1 MDRKY
6 NLRLDL
12 QFRCNNSPI
21 KFDEFDKNTSDFFI
35 RITKGNKLID
45 ISKAIVTLAVIKPD
59 KTADAQFV
67 EIRDNNVYCDLKSSM
82 KDIPGKYEAIASIV
96 MNNEIVITDT
106 ITYEVAENKILKQL
120 NTEVVSEEKFTLLT
134 DMINRLSVIENSEEA
149 RKLAELSREE
159 AEKQREIAKQQLID
173 QVNKLIADTSLKVD
187 TNLKEN
193 SNKVTKLIS
202 DTETKIDNYTLE
214 KDAAIQQDLQQYK
227 TDTTQDIDNYKN
239 LKDSEIDKNLEDYK
253 TATTKNIDA
262 YKNLKNTEIDNY
274 KTEKDLEIDTYVV
287 EKNKELDIYAAAKNA
302 EINEYKDLKDTLIN
316 DKLREVDVE
325 EQKRA
330 VAEQQRVTEHADR
343 EAFLNTFESQL
354 GQIQTDVNELKNN
367 NTGGNANIDDTQV
380 STDTTWSS
388 DKISTWSMEQDG
400 VFWTEKEDNFISAD
414 DTYEYKLKE
423 VEIFGDTW
431 QDSDSKNLVLFDASL
446 FNDSDISKI
455 TVEKEGTIS
464 FTNSNLVSTKDIQ
477 LSPNTEYTI
486 HAIRTTVSGD
496 APYNLI
502 RIYENNS
509 QIATVVSS
517 KNYTKFTTSDTGV
530 IKISFFT
537 KSGTWTNEI
546 TKYSDLMIFK
556 GADNIKYEPYHK
568 ADLSNIQ
575 HAGELYIDEEGQP
588 ILDSEGREQY
598 KIEIESA
605 FGINLAGTVNPQY
618 QTNQDGTVIKTENG
632 HKFTNI
638 RNNTGTNIRFYMNCD
653 KSKTYTIQMDIV
665 KNSMTTSILKFLK
678 FTVQSPIVTIQN
690 GDTQRVKFKLEPY
703 ANDILFYLNIMPIVE
718 NEYLEI
724 ENLIIFEGDYT
735 NLDYNI
741 EDITQTKQTILLPC
755 QLMKVGDV
763 KDRLFWDESKGRY
776 VVEKVFDKYVVTG
789 KEVFVLYE
797 DDINTNYCRAFFDAS
812 SLNML
817 NLNLDKKGVIG
828 IGFEPR
834 SFNTQK
840 GGYISVA
847 PYMNNRIYFSFK
859 DDMLQTQD
867 NTGVQTYF
875 KENPTSIFYPKATPQ
890 LIETNITEQLT
901 IPTYNNKTHVY
912 IVNSNNA
919 KATIKAKFPLK
930 TASAVATLNIENDKN
945 SKDIQTIEELNVDM
959 VATTF
964 DMDYRL
970 LEVEWALEDAG
981 ITGVSLANILNTN
994 KGVKNMALSRY
1005 EQAKIM
1011 ILGGAY
1017 DKETLTRQL
1026 TRYVE
1031 KKIITQSEYDE
1042 LIALMEAK
1050 ELVTGE

>member
-1 MDRKY
+1 MSNLDKKY
-6 NLRLDL
+6 SLRLDL
-12 QFRCNNSPI
+12 KFNYTNSKM

-35 RITKGNKLID
+35 RITRDKELID
-45 ISKAIVTLAVIKPD
+45 ISEAIVTLVAIKPD
-59 KTADAQFV
+59 GSVDSQFV
-67 EIRDNNVYCDLKSSM
+67 TINENNFYCDLKPSM
-82 KDIPGKYEAIASIV
+82 KDLPGKYEAIASISFDGETV
-96 MNNEIVITDT
+96 NTNPENPIV
-106 ITYEVAENKILKQL
+106 YEVTENKFLRQL
-120 NTEVVSEEKFTLLT
+120 STEVVEEERFTILT
-134 DMINRLSVIENSEEA
+134 DMINRLSVIENQEND
-149 RKLAELSREE
+149 RVE
-159 AEKQREIAKQQLID
+159 AETNRVESEKLRQQAIEKVKTDIA
-173 QVNKLIADTSLKVD
+173 
-187 TNLKEN
+187 
-193 SNKVTKLIS
+193 KLIS
-202 DTETKIDNYTLE
+202 DTNSKVDINLKENTAKIDTLVTDTNEKIDAYKTE
-214 KDAAIQQDLQQYK
+214 KDEAIQQDLQQYK

-253 TATTKNIDA
+253 TTTTKNIDA

-316 DKLREVDVE
+316 DKLREVDT
-325 EQKRA
+325 
-330 VAEQQRVTEHADR
+330 AEQSRTEAETLRQQQHTER
-343 EAFLNTFESQL
+343 ENFLNGFESQL
-354 GQIQTDVNELKNN
+354 GQIETDINDLKNN
-367 NTGGNANIDDTQV
+367 GTGGNANIDDTQV

-400 VFWTEKEDNFISAD
+400 VFWTKKEDNFISAD
-414 DTYEYKLKE
+414 DTYEYKLRE

-486 HAIRTTVSGD
+486 HAIQTTVSGD

-598 KIEIESA
+598 KFEIESCNA
-605 FGINLAGTVNPQY
+605 NLWDVSKMKIPENWDGVWK
-618 QTNQDGTVIKTENG
+618 TNL
-632 HKFTNI
+632 
-638 RNNTGTNIRFYMNCD
+638 NTSNFNLRYGE
-653 KSKTYTIQMDIV
+653 TYYFDV
-665 KNSMTTSILKFLK
+665 GVRVFFKKNSSK
-678 FTVQSPIVTIQN
+678 V
-690 GDTQRVKFKLEPY
+690 
-703 ANDILFYLNIMPIVE
+703 
-718 NEYLEI
+718 LEI
-724 ENLIIFEGDYT
+724 AVNTKQFATIPDYDEVSFDAYIPGMT
-735 NLDYNI
+735 LEQYKEKLKNGY
-741 EDITQTKQTILLPC
+741 ITTGNAFLPVVIPHKSHKQTILLPC

-776 VVEKVFDKYVVTG
+776 VVEKNVDMLLKNEYTLSIANHQNTSTHQGFDIKLKSKKVRPSTTWLIG
-789 KEVFVLYE
+789 DNKILARSVLLNDTLVGLFE
-797 DDINTNYCRAFFDAS
+797 GVPTNLSVITDY
-812 SLNML
+812 LN
-817 NLNLDKKGVIG
+817 
-828 IGFEPR
+828 
-834 SFNTQK
+834 S
-840 GGYISVA
+840 
-847 PYMNNRIYFSFK
+847 NNIKIYFVS
-859 DDMLQTQD
+859 
-867 NTGVQTYF
+867 
-875 KENPTSIFYPKATPQ
+875 EIPQ
-890 LIETNITEQLT
+890 LIETNITTPIT

-912 IVNSNNA
+912 VVNGNNA
-919 KATIKAKFPLK
+919 KASIKAKFPLK
-930 TASAVATLNIENDKN
+930 TASAVATLNVENDKN
-945 SKDIQTIEELNVDM
+945 SKDINKLQDSNVDLIG
-959 VATTF
+959 ANF
-964 DMDYRL
+964 EIDFRL
-970 LEVEWALEDAG
+970 SEVEWTLEDAG
-981 ITGVSLANILNTN
+981 LATPVTASLKNIKLGGNT
-994 KGVKNMALSRY
+994 MALTRF
-1005 EQAKIM
+1005 EQAKIL
-1011 ILGGAY
+1011 ILAGEY
-1017 DKETLTRQL
+1017 DKERMTYQL
-1026 TRYVE
+1026 TRYLE
-1031 KKIITQSEYDE
+1031 RGYIKQTEYDE